1 MRIRIVCLLLVLVLA
16 LPLVLASCNRETPLV
31 DTPAAVYTLYCI
43 TENTTTPEAITRVE
57 YEINRILF
65 YRIGS
70 VVKLELVSADE
81 YEELIESK
89 MEEIIAYK
97 ETPKAET
104 SDASSAVEARA
115 ADTSSADDTSSAA
128 TSGSAAD
135 TSSGATSGNNG
146 KNTLV
151 NTAKLSENAEKA
163 GYTAMSGDAI
173 LNDLAAG
180 IEIEL
185 ECPRLDLFLVTDY
198 DSYVKLAEDGKLA
211 ALDTVLNNEAKA
223 IKSQV
228 HSSFFNA
235 AKVGNKTYGVPC
247 NSIIGEYTYIVFNKD
262 VLDASGVA
270 QETLYTLEDLA
281 DFLAIVKEQNPDVVP
296 LANSVTPSSLYYM
309 FEDGFP
315 AYVNANGYVLSTY
328 EDSVVNEYLT
338 MLTRYS
344 ALGYFQNN
352 AGKTGED
359 DSAPFAVK
367 FISGTKEE
375 MDALAEANNYVYN
388 RYSVPIATSENSID
402 SIYCLANTDYCPS
415 SWQTN
420 AMEVLTELYTDE
432 GLQNLFLYGVEKEN
446 YRLEGNQVYRLNNE
460 YVMSPAHTGNC
471 FIAYTDGDAGDSLTK
486 WTDARDQNI
495 DAIESKTIGF
505 TFEPEE
511 FTFTRL
517 GKDGIPEEFTI
528 AEPDYETILWN
539 IIQPY
544 YAKLTNGTAIEFDY
558 ESTYAE
564 ADAAARESIREE
576 LLSTYEKRL
585 QLKYTGDLAQQVPE
599 QYGEQFRAE
608 AEKLAKEQLVSD
620 FDTNSRRRKLT
631 NQLSEENP
639 DASDEELESMLEAL
653 LRNPE
658 KLWEGYRTIVRSDDQ
673 WADQIEEYYEE
684 LIDEKIEAETE
695 RVLNSSAYL
704 SELHGIPNTEAFQ
717 ADYTYALEVQ
727 VVDTVKQNMD
737 AMISELIKEY
747 CAEIIAACEEAL
759 AAEIDAF
766 AEEYAAAAKESLKA
780 TVRQQ
785 VEISY
790 KSENLTKEQLD
801 ARASDMLSF
810 IETNAT
816 LADDKVT
823 TAINRLFNQYYGDLG
838 TEELKAVYDP
848 WKKLYDTVYLP
859 AYSQAYNEKNQ
870 ALYEIGYLNKDA
882 LTIFG
887 KAPAD
892 EEEEKPT
899 EGTEGEGTTDTPED
913 GENGEETVT
922 PGAYDSYYHFVFT
935 AKLKGAYYA
944 QFGEP
949 GK

>member
-16 LPLVLASCNRETPLV
+16 LPLVLASCNKETALE
-31 DTPAAVYTLYCI
+31 DKAAAVYTLYCI
-43 TENTTTPEAITRVE
+43 TEKTTTPEAIIRVE

-70 VVKLELVSADE
+70 IVKLEMVTADE
-81 YEELIESK
+81 YQELIDSK

-97 ETPKAET
+97 ETPKSET
-104 SDASSAVEARA
+104 SDASGATDE
-115 ADTSSADDTSSAA
+115 SSAA
-128 TSGSAAD
+128 DESSAGEA
-135 TSSGATSGNNG
+135 SGATSSTTSGSNG

-151 NTAKLSENAEKA
+151 NTAKLTDSAKEA
-163 GYTAMSGDAI
+163 GYTAMSGEAI
-173 LNDLAAG
+173 LGDLAAG
-180 IEIEL
+180 IDIEL

-223 IKSQV
+223 IKSYV

-247 NSIIGEYTYIVFNKD
+247 NTIIGEYTYIVFDKD
-262 VLDASGVA
+262 VLEASGVA

-281 DFLAIVKEQNPDVVP
+281 DFLAIVKEQNPDIIP

-359 DSAPFAVK
+359 EGAPFAVK

-375 MDALAEANNYVYN
+375 MDALAKANNYVYN

-415 SWQTN
+415 SWQTD
-420 AMEVLTELYTDE
+420 AMEVLTELYTDTN
-432 GLQNLFLYGVEKEN
+432 LQNLFLYGVENEN
-446 YRLEGNQVYRLNNE
+446 YRLENNNQVVYRINEE
-460 YVMSPAHTGNC
+460 YVMNPAHTGNC
-471 FIAYTDGDAGDSLTK
+471 FIAYIDGDAGDSLTK

-495 DAIESKTIGF
+495 DAVESKTIGF

-517 GKDGIPEEFTI
+517 DKDGNPEEFTI
-528 AEPDYETILWN
+528 SEPDYETILWN
-539 IIQPY
+539 IIKPY

-558 ESTYAE
+558 ETTYAE

-585 QLKYTGDLAQQVPE
+585 QLKYTGDLALQIPE
-599 QYGEQFRAE
+599 QYGEQFQVE

-631 NQLSEENP
+631 NQLSDENP
-639 DASDEELESMLEAL
+639 DADDDELDRLLEAL
-653 LRNPE
+653 LRNPDR
-658 KLWEGYRTIVRSDDQ
+658 LWEGYRTIVRSDDQ

-684 LIDEKIEAETE
+684 LIEEKIEAETE
-695 RVLNSSAYL
+695 RVLNSGAYL
-704 SELHGIPNTEAFQ
+704 SELNGIPNTEAFQ

-727 VVDTVKQNMD
+727 VVDTVKQNLD

-747 CAEIIAACEEAL
+747 CAEIIADCEEAL
-759 AAEIDAF
+759 AEAIDAF
-766 AEEYAAAAKESLKA
+766 AEEYAAAAKEALKA

-785 VEISY
+785 VELSY
-790 KSENLTKEQLD
+790 QKDGLTKEQLD
-801 ARASDMLSF
+801 ARAADMLSF
-810 IETNAT
+810 IETNAG
-816 LADDKVT
+816 LSDDKVT
-823 TAINRLFNQYYGDLG
+823 SAINRLFNQYYGDLE
-838 TEELKAVYDP
+838 TEQLKAVYDP
-848 WKKLYDTVYLP
+848 WKKAYDTVYLP

-887 KAPAD
+887 NVTD
-892 EEEEKPT
+892 EEEEGTT
-899 EGTEGEGTTDTPED
+899 EGTEGDESTETPE
-913 GENGEETVT
+913 EGEETVT